1 MKVSLLTHRN
11 RKEKW
16 ERRKALYRSLL
27 KAAQRC
33 VFGRAKVLKGDGSPC
48 SFCWRETLEEWFVFC
63 FGTGWRAVYLGTGW
77 SLFLV
82 LPCNAT
88 WNPIFL
94 DGQEPSS

>member
-1 MKVSLLTHRN
+1 MKGSLLTQQPQREMG
-11 RKEKW
+11 KAQGLVQVTAQSSTKMCFW
-16 ERRKALYRSLL
+16 E
-27 KAAQRC
+27 
-33 VFGRAKVLKGDGSPC
+33 GAKVLKGDGSPC
-48 SFCWRETLEEWFVFC
+48 SFCWRGTLEEWFVFC